1 MRAPQDIEIA
11 PTTTFSY
18 FKRRTAQ
25 QLQHFMKFIYF
36 QKMQMFNQ
44 EMQNAQ
50 ESAEAKTQAKFGRKR
65 FGIFCSLQCLDPWT
79 TNTPNQQ
86 IGTIH
91 TAQNC
96 KNSRLPSS
104 PDCARYR
111 YYSSTEPL
119 FGSCNNKMCERRKTL
134 KSRQRQ
140 PIMILS
146 AERPSSFNIS

>member
-1 MRAPQDIEIA
+1 
-11 PTTTFSY
+11 
-18 FKRRTAQ
+18 
-25 QLQHFMKFIYF
+25 
-36 QKMQMFNQ
+36 MFNQ

-50 ESAEAKTQAKFGRKR
+50 ESAEAETHAKLERKR
-65 FGIFCSLQCLDPWT
+65 SSIFRSLHCLDPWT

-86 IGTIH
+86 IGTTH
-91 TAQNC
+91 TTKNC

-111 YYSSTEPL
+111 YYSSAEPL
-119 FGSCNNKMCERRKTL
+119 YESCNNNMCERRKTL

-140 PIMILS
+140 NFVIFS